1 MNRLEFNY
9 NWNNKLQC
17 KVFTTI
23 RLDNPKYTEGVK
35 YDIVLKGESLGNAEI
50 IGVKKMFLKD
60 INEYIAGIDT
70 GYSEEECKNIIMK
83 MYPNYDFS
91 NKKLVFILLKY
102 EQN

>member
-1 MNRLEFNY
+1 MNKLEFNY

-35 YDIVLKGESLGNAEI
+35 YDIVLKGESLGTAQI

-70 GYSEEECKNIIMK
+70 GYSAEECKNIIMK
-83 MYPNYDFS
+83 MYPKCDFE
-91 NKKLVFILLKY
+91 KTKLLFILLKY